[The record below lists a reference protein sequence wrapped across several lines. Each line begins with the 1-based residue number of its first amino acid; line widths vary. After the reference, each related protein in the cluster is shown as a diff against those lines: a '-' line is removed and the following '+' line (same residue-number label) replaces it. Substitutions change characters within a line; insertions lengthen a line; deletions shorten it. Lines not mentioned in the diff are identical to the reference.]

1 MAPRQKPKRKTRGIE
16 LEDLLSSKGFTA
28 AAKPMSPPTS
38 TAAPLPPTSATKS
51 PSHDHDQH
59 KVPLTRT
66 RTRAQAKAL
75 VSPPRSPLKEMQ
87 VNQAPSTKFIGSSSE
102 ASPKKP
108 GVDAIRASVDSLTK
122 AKAPHLPP
130 PCETSKPQASP
141 RKKPGQAVG
150 AGSNSISTPKP
161 KLRVFSDER
170 LFFSPKLPQD
180 SSPVMRGALM
190 TRTLRE
196 ELLSSMGEEK
206 PAEIEGKKAI
216 DVSSHLRSPVINTY
230 GMGKQSLRDRPLR
243 KPIVQ
248 STSITSTRASLNED
262 EKLWDVPSSP
272 VKVQRHIELDA
283 TPTPPTLPLIKSQ
296 NRNQTYKPDIIQNPK
311 APFAEMG
318 NSVTLD
324 RKSPKVSP
332 TRREGLKVEIREE
345 KKPLEPIFKP
355 NREGNPA
362 ILISSDEESAFRSSD
377 LDGDSDGE
385 FMQWTKKK
393 MPSPAKGRAVTRAQ
407 KGDTAPVLELTETNQ
422 AKELSEQISPPSNLP
437 QSNKEDICKMKSP
450 TKVAKTKPIKYRKQR
465 QKHSPPRARALGHSD
480 VSVDLEAIQA
490 STGEI
495 FNLINSKAESK
506 YRSKPTSIK
515 SREPTKSR
523 SKKST
528 ADPSISTIEESMKFL
543 TQFLDST
550 EKTKETKSTSKRKSK
565 ARKALTPGER
575 PAKKQKIKASSKKH
589 KETSLSSLMATKIQ
603 SAQLKQLEQLRLES
617 QESLLESETSIGH
630 ENKALISKLK
640 NESQKLV
647 CQVQDVYESIIMQM
661 NGLDNSFDAGAP
673 GAQKAGKDIAHIVN
687 HARSVSTIYNDVK
700 EEFNKYHLK
709 VPIERWNKD
718 WDEVDEIIGLGEQ
731 LGQKILQAHI
741 SAELEPGRAYFQLM
755 DSLNEKEKAIAPL
768 LFLES
773 LKELQTK
780 SWGQAVWGLWDAL
793 ESVAEVIA

>member
-1 MAPRQKPKRKTRGIE
+1 
-16 LEDLLSSKGFTA
+16 
-28 AAKPMSPPTS
+28 MSPPTS

-51 PSHDHDQH
+51 PSHDHDQRN
-59 KVPLTRT
+59 VPLTRT

-75 VSPPRSPLKEMQ
+75 VSPPRSPLKDIQ
-87 VNQAPSTKFIGSSSE
+87 ANQAPSTKFIGSSSE

-122 AKAPHLPP
+122 AKAPRLPP

-141 RKKPGQAVG
+141 RKKPGQAIG
-150 AGSNSISTPKP
+150 AGSNGISTPKP
-161 KLRVFSDER
+161 KLKVYSNER

-196 ELLSSMGEEK
+196 ELLGSIGEERT
-206 PAEIEGKKAI
+206 AEIEGKEAI

-248 STSITSTRASLNED
+248 STFITSTRADLNE
-262 EKLWDVPSSP
+262 EELWDVPSSP

-283 TPTPPTLPLIKSQ
+283 TSTPPTLP
-296 NRNQTYKPDIIQNPK
+296 PK

-318 NSVTLD
+318 DSVSLD

-332 TRREGLKVEIREE
+332 TRRGGLGVGVKQG
-345 KKPLEPIFKP
+345 KKPLGPICKP
-355 NREGNPA
+355 NREGNLT
-362 ILISSDEESAFRSSD
+362 ILISSDEQSAFEESHI
-377 LDGDSDGE
+377 DGDSDGE
-385 FMQWTKKK
+385 FIQRTREK
-393 MPSPAKGRAVTRAQ
+393 MPSPAKGRVVTRAQ
-407 KGDTAPVLELTETNQ
+407 KGNTAPVRELIETNQ

-437 QSNKEDICKMKSP
+437 QTTKEGISKMKSP
-450 TKVAKTKPIKYRKQR
+450 AKVAKTKPIEYRKQR
-465 QKHSPPRARALGHSD
+465 QRDNPPQAQEPRHSD
-480 VSVDLEAIQA
+480 VSVDLKAIQA
-490 STGEI
+490 ATGEI

-506 YRSKPTSIK
+506 HGSKPTSIK
-515 SREPTKSR
+515 AAEPTKKSR
-523 SKKST
+523 SKKSA
-528 ADPSISTIEESMKFL
+528 ADSNISSIEESMKLL
-543 TQFLDST
+543 TQFLDGT
-550 EKTKETKSTSKRKSK
+550 EKTQETKNTSKRKSK
-565 ARKALTPGER
+565 ARKASTPGGR
-575 PAKKQKIKASSKKH
+575 PAKKQKTEAGSKKP
-589 KETSLSSLMATKIQ
+589 KATSLSSLMATKIQ
-603 SAQLKQLEQLRLES
+603 SAQLKQLEQLKLES
-617 QESLLESETSIGH
+617 QESLVESEMSIGH

-647 CQVQDVYESIIMQM
+647 CQVQNVYESIIMQM
-661 NGLDNSFDAGAP
+661 NGLDDSFDAGAP
-673 GAQKAGKDIAHIVN
+673 GAQKAGKDIAHIVS
-687 HARSVSTIYNDVK
+687 HAQSVSTIYNDVK
-700 EEFNKYHLK
+700 EEFEKYHLK

-718 WDEVDEIIGLGEQ
+718 WDEVDEIISLGEQ

-741 SAELEPGRAYFQLM
+741 SAELEPGRAYCQLM
-755 DSLNEKEKAIAPL
+755 DSLNEKEKAIVPL
-768 LFLES
+768 LFSES